1 MSRYVPGMI
10 NHLSNKLSRG
20 ASALYRERFGIGIIE
35 WRILSQLAI
44 APGSSARSICE
55 ITGLD
60 KAAVSRSFEVLR
72 MRRLV
77 TFPRTTGRREQFA
90 RLSHSGR
97 RLHDQIIE
105 IALERE
111 RRLLAP
117 LSLAERQTLIALL
130 GRIHAGVDAVNA
142 PYIAKASDVQ
152 KKAPRRVS

>member
-10 NHLSNKLSRG
+10 NHISNKLSRG

-44 APGSSARSICE
+44 APGSSARAICE

-72 MRRLV
+72 TRRLV
-77 TFPRTTGRREQFA
+77 SFPRTATGREQFA
-90 RLSHSGR
+90 SLSSAGR
-97 RLHDQIIE
+97 RLHDRIIE

-117 LSLAERQTLIALL
+117 LSPAERQTLVVLL
-130 GRIHAGVDAVNA
+130 HRIHSAVDAMND
-142 PYIAKASDVQ
+142 PYIAKASREQ
-152 KKAPRRVS
+152 KRAPRRVS